1 MPLYKVSTRGH
12 FVTILLGAWL
22 VVGIFIDGY
31 AHNHGAV
38 ETFFTPWHAIL
49 YSGFLACALWI
60 VGLIIYSKKKNGSS
74 WKHPIPIGYEL
85 GLLGVIVFL
94 IGGVC
99 DMVWHIVFG
108 IEVSIE
114 ALLSP
119 SHLALMLGAI
129 LIISS
134 PFRAAWRE
142 QNESQ
147 PTWKTFLPCL
157 LSLSLSVA
165 TVNFFLMYI
174 WTFRY
179 NLPVPKVIEWYT
191 DNSSYLFAH
200 RMVEDAQIRG
210 LTFIL
215 LNTLLF
221 MYPVLLL
228 LKRWK
233 PPFGTIT
240 FLFVLISGLMGVLDG
255 FYQIHGLIISLVAGL
270 SADLLL
276 LWRRSEN
283 NALRSSRL
291 VAVFTPIVLWGS
303 YFGWM
308 ASTGGIGW
316 EPELWVGSIV
326 QASLLSLG
334 LSLLAISP
342 ERGSK

>member
-1 MPLYKVSTRGH
+1 
-12 FVTILLGAWL
+12 
-22 VVGIFIDGY
+22 
-31 AHNHGAV
+31 
-38 ETFFTPWHAIL
+38 
-49 YSGFLACALWI
+49 
-60 VGLIIYSKKKNGSS
+60 
-74 WKHPIPIGYEL
+74 
-85 GLLGVIVFL
+85 
-94 IGGVC
+94 
-99 DMVWHIVFG
+99 
-108 IEVSIE
+108 
-114 ALLSP
+114 
-119 SHLALMLGAI
+119 
-129 LIISS
+129 
-134 PFRAAWRE
+134 
-142 QNESQ
+142 
-147 PTWKTFLPCL
+147 
-157 LSLSLSVA
+157 
-165 TVNFFLMYI
+165 MYI

-291 VAVFTPIVLWGS
+291 VAVFTPIVLWGAILA
-303 YFGWM
+303 GWLLQ
-308 ASTGGIGW
+308 
-316 EPELWVGSIV
+316 EELVGSR
-326 QASLLSLG
+326 SCG
-334 LSLLAISP
+334 
-342 ERGSK
+342 